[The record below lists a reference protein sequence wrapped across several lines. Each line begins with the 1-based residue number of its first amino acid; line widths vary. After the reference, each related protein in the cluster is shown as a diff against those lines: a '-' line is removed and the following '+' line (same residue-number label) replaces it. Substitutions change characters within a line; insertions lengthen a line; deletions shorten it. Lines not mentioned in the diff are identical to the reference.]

1 MKIVP
6 LWKHPHY
13 TISDTC
19 IITNVITNKVSTLS
33 LNKEGYLVVKINYTQ
48 YLLHRL
54 LMFSFKLDSY
64 FKDAVVDHI
73 DGNKANNNLDNLE
86 WVTTRIN
93 SSRARIVVPYKQS
106 KESITIAADK
116 QAISKRKLTN
126 AQIREIRT
134 AFDTFPTYAN
144 SMPMQLKRERSNL
157 IQEFCIKFNIS
168 YSVVGRIIR
177 KEGRYNNEF

>member
-6 LWKHPHY
+6 LWKIPNY
-13 TISDTC
+13 TISETGV
-19 IITNVITNKVSTLS
+19 ITNILTNKVSTLS

-73 DGNKANNNLDNLE
+73 DGNKLNNNLDNLE
-86 WVTTRIN
+86 WVTLKIN
-93 SSRARIVVPYKQS
+93 SIRARVVVPYKQS
-106 KESITIAADK
+106 KESISIAANK
-116 QAISKRKLTN
+116 QAISKRKLN
-126 AQIREIRT
+126 NEQIKEIQI
-134 AFDTFPTYAN
+134 AFDNLPIYNN
-144 SMPMQLKRERSNL
+144 SMPMHFKRERSKL
-157 IQEFCIKFNIS
+157 IQKFCTNFNIS
-168 YSVVGRIIR
+168 YSVVCRIIR

>member
-6 LWKHPHY
+6 LWKHPNY
-13 TISDTC
+13 TISDTGV
-19 IITNVITNKVSTLS
+19 ITNVITNKVSTLS

-73 DGNKANNNLDNLE
+73 DGSKLNNSLDNLE
-86 WVTTRIN
+86 WVTHRIN

-106 KESITIAADK
+106 KESITIAAYK

-126 AQIREIRT
+126 AQILEIQT
-134 AFDTFPTYAN
+134 AFDTFPTYTN

>member
-13 TISDTC
+13 TISDTG
-19 IITNVITNKVSTLS
+19 IITNVLTNKVSTLS

-54 LMFSFKLDSY
+54 LMFSFKLNSY

-73 DGNKANNNLDNLE
+73 DGNKSNNSLDNLE
-86 WVTTRIN
+86 WVTHRIN
-93 SSRARIVVPYKQS
+93 SIRARIVVPYKQS
-106 KESITIAADK
+106 KESIIIAADK
-116 QAISKRKLTN
+116 QAISKRKLTKV
-126 AQIREIRT
+126 QIQEIQT
-134 AFDTFPTYAN
+134 AFDTFPTYTN

-177 KEGRYNNEF
+177 KDGRYNNGF

>member
-1 MKIVP
+1 MKIVE
-6 LWKHPHY
+6 LWKHPNY
-13 TISDTC
+13 TISETG
-19 IITNVITNKVSTLS
+19 VITNRHTTKVSTLT

-54 LMFSFKLDSY
+54 LMLSFKLDSY

-73 DGNKANNNLDNLE
+73 DGNKVNNSLDNLE
-86 WVTTRIN
+86 WVTYKIN

-106 KESITIAADK
+106 KESIDIAADK

-126 AQIREIRT
+126 SQIQEIQT
-134 AFDTFPTYAN
+134 MFDKFPAYTN
-144 SMPMQLKRERSNL
+144 SLPMCLKKERSKL
-157 IQEFCIKFNIS
+157 INEFCIKFNIS

-177 KEGRYNNEF
+177 RDGRYKNGF